1 MVAGALQGCEGL
13 SRLGEGEAARLAER
27 EWREVAVEKG
37 WLVRYC
43 EGWGRRGR
51 HLEFFLSLAVLAMVL
66 EIFFVVRL
74 EFSVEKGR
82 LHTPWRN
89 CFLRGIGFCL

>member
-1 MVAGALQGCEGL
+1 MGQE
-13 SRLGEGEAARLAER
+13 
-27 EWREVAVEKG
+27 
-37 WLVRYC
+37 
-43 EGWGRRGR
+43 GR

-66 EIFFVVRL
+66 LVVEIFFVVRL